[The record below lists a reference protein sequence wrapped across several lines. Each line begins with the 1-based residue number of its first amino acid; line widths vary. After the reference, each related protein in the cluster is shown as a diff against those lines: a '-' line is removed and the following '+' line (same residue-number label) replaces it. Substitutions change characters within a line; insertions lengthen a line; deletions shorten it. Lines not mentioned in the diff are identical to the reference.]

1 MSLLTKEYRLH
12 HQIRPCGPIAD
23 CGTLVAFDMY
33 SRALMTKKNASHVSA
48 APLGM
53 HWWLPESLFTEG
65 KAGSEREVARLRLH
79 SNLMSISSSSP
90 LSTGPIF
97 NYKGHKGHLPPQGQR
112 ANPTCP
118 PH

>member
-1 MSLLTKEYRLH
+1 M
-12 HQIRPCGPIAD
+12 
-23 CGTLVAFDMY
+23 
-33 SRALMTKKNASHVSA
+33 
-48 APLGM
+48 
-53 HWWLPESLFTEG
+53 FTEG

-112 ANPTCP
+112 DNPTSP
-118 PH
+118 PPLGETSLAGHSYHLGHLDGPVQGAFHDLLGRL